1 MRMREDVYYRDT
13 VAEVDL
19 DAIRHNVRQFR
30 RHLPKS
36 VRLMAVVKA
45 DAYGHG
51 AVPVARAAL
60 SAGADSLAVAFLDE
74 ALELREAGVSAPIL
88 VMGYTPPRAVGEAIK
103 NDVTLTVYS
112 EEVVEALGRQ
122 AAREGK
128 SVAIHVKVDTGMG
141 RLGLL
146 EGELSAFLRCLA
158 RHPHLRIGGV
168 FTHFAC
174 ADESDKEYTRFQHRC
189 LLGFV
194 DRLRAAG
201 ADVPLIHCSNSAAA
215 IDLPEY
221 GHALV
226 RLGISMYG
234 YYPSEEVNRQAVRLK
249 PALTLKTRIVRLK
262 RPPAGTG
269 ISYGKTV
276 TVDGSRWIATIP
288 IGYADGLSRRLSN
301 RGSALVRGRRVPIV
315 GRVCMDQTMLD
326 VTEAMPA
333 AVGDEVVLYGRQG
346 NEVISVDEVARLLDT
361 ISYEV
366 TCAVGRRV
374 PRVYLEDGKR
384 VGVINRLRGSGSA
397 LCEKS

>member
-1 MRMREDVYYRDT
+1 MNQDAYFRDT

-30 RHLPKS
+30 KHLPES

-60 SAGADSLAVAFLDE
+60 SAGADCLAVAFLDE
-74 ALELREAGVSAPIL
+74 ALELRAAGVSAPIL
-88 VMGYTPPRAVGEAIK
+88 VMGYTPPRAVGEAIR
-103 NDVTLTVYS
+103 NNITLTVYS

-128 SVAIHVKVDTGMG
+128 SVDVHVKVDTGMG

-146 EGELSAFLRCLA
+146 EEEMSAFLRHLA
-158 RHPHLRIGGV
+158 RFPHLRIGGL

-174 ADESDKEYTRFQHRC
+174 ADESDKGYTRFQYRR

-194 DRLRAAG
+194 DRLREAG
-201 ADVPLIHCSNSAAA
+201 ADAPLIHCSNSAAA

-221 GHALV
+221 GHSLV

-234 YYPSEEVNRQAVRLK
+234 YYPSEEVNRRAVRLK

-276 TVDGSRWIATIP
+276 TVDGSRWIATVP

-346 NEVISVDEVARLLDT
+346 DEVISVDEVARLLDT

-374 PRVYLEDGKR
+374 PRVYLEGGKR
-384 VGVINRLRGSGSA
+384 VGVINRLTGAERTF
-397 LCEKS
+397 CER

>member
-1 MRMREDVYYRDT
+1 MNMKNDVYFRDT
-13 VAEVDL
+13 VAAVDL

-30 RHLPKS
+30 RHLPDS

-60 SAGADSLAVAFLDE
+60 AAGADCLAVAFLDE
-74 ALELREAGVSAPIL
+74 ALELRAGGISAPIL
-88 VMGYTPPRAVGEAIK
+88 VLGYTPPRAVEEAVK

-122 AAREGK
+122 AAREGRD
-128 SVAIHVKVDTGMG
+128 VDVHVKVETGMG

-146 EGELSAFLRCLA
+146 EEEFPSFLR
-158 RHPHLRIGGV
+158 RFIRFPHLRIKGV

-174 ADESDKEYTRFQHRC
+174 ADESDKGYTHFQHQR
-189 LLGFV
+189 LLWFV
-194 DRLRAAG
+194 DRLRETG
-201 ADVPLIHCSNSAAA
+201 MDVPLVHCSNSAAA

-221 GHALV
+221 AHALV

-234 YYPSEEVNRQAVRLK
+234 YYPSEEVNREVVQLK

-262 RPPAGTG
+262 RPPEGTG

-288 IGYADGLSRRLSN
+288 VGYADGLNRHLSN

-315 GRVCMDQTMLD
+315 GRICMDQAMLD
-326 VTEAMPA
+326 VTEAMPVS
-333 AVGDEVVLYGRQG
+333 VGDEVVLYGRQG
-346 NEVISVDEVARLLDT
+346 DEMISVDEVARLLDT
-361 ISYEV
+361 ITYEV
-366 TCAVGRRV
+366 TCAVGWRV
-374 PRVYLEDGKR
+374 PRVYLEDGKP
-384 VGVINRLRGSGSA
+384 VGVVNRLMRN
-397 LCEKS
+397 

>member
-30 RHLPKS
+30 RHLPES

-74 ALELREAGVSAPIL
+74 ALELRAAGVSAPIL
-88 VMGYTPPRAVGEAIK
+88 VMGYTPPRAVGEAVR

-112 EEVVEALGRQ
+112 EEVVEALGCQ
-122 AAREGK
+122 VAREGR
-128 SVAIHVKVDTGMG
+128 SVDVHVKVDTGMG
-141 RLGLL
+141 RIGLL
-146 EGELSAFLRCLA
+146 EEELSPLSCATSPGFPA
-158 RHPHLRIGGV
+158 SESAGYY
-168 FTHFAC
+168 THFAC
-174 ADESDKEYTRFQHRC
+174 ADEPDKGYTHFQHRR
-189 LLGFV
+189 LLGFSIS
-194 DRLRAAG
+194 LREAG
-201 ADVPLIHCSNSAAA
+201 MDPPLIHCSNSAAA

-226 RLGISMYG
+226 RIGISMYG
-234 YYPSEEVNRQAVRLK
+234 YYPSEEVNRRVVRLK

-262 RPPAGTG
+262 RPPEGTG

-288 IGYADGLSRRLSN
+288 VGYADGLSRRLSN
-301 RGSALVRGRRVPIV
+301 RGSALVKGRRVPIV

-333 AVGDEVVLYGRQG
+333 SVGDEVVLYGRQG
-346 NEVISVDEVARLLDT
+346 DEVISVDEVARLLDT

-374 PRVYLEDGKR
+374 PRVYLEGGKR
-384 VGVINRLRGSGSA
+384 VGVINRLTGT
-397 LCEKS
+397 

>member
-1 MRMREDVYYRDT
+1 MKNDVYFRDT
-13 VAEVDL
+13 VAAVDL

-30 RHLPKS
+30 RHLPDS

-60 SAGADSLAVAFLDE
+60 AAGADCLAVAFLDE
-74 ALELREAGVSAPIL
+74 ALELRAGGISAPIL
-88 VMGYTPPRAVGEAIK
+88 VLGYTPPRAVEEAVK

-122 AAREGK
+122 AAREGRD
-128 SVAIHVKVDTGMG
+128 VDVHVKVETGMG

-146 EGELSAFLRCLA
+146 EEEFPSFLR
-158 RHPHLRIGGV
+158 RFIRFPHLRIKGV

-174 ADESDKEYTRFQHRC
+174 ADESDKGYTHFQHQR
-189 LLGFV
+189 LLWFV
-194 DRLRAAG
+194 DRLRETG
-201 ADVPLIHCSNSAAA
+201 MDVPLVHCSNSAAA

-221 GHALV
+221 AHALV

-234 YYPSEEVNRQAVRLK
+234 YYPSEEVNREVVQLK

-262 RPPAGTG
+262 RPPEGTG

-288 IGYADGLSRRLSN
+288 VGYADGLNRHLSN

-315 GRVCMDQTMLD
+315 GRICMDQAMLD
-326 VTEAMPA
+326 VTEAMPVS
-333 AVGDEVVLYGRQG
+333 VGDEVVLYGRQG
-346 NEVISVDEVARLLDT
+346 DEMISVDEVARLLDT
-361 ISYEV
+361 ITYEV
-366 TCAVGRRV
+366 TCAVGWRV
-374 PRVYLEDGKR
+374 PRVYLEDGKP
-384 VGVINRLRGSGSA
+384 VGVVNRLMRN
-397 LCEKS
+397 

>member
-51 AVPVARAAL
+51 AVPAARAAL

-74 ALELREAGVSAPIL
+74 ALELRAAGVSAPIL
-88 VMGYTPPRAVGEAIK
+88 VMGYTPPRAVGEAVR

-112 EEVVEALGRQ
+112 EEVVEALGCQ
-122 AAREGK
+122 VAREGR
-128 SVAIHVKVDTGMG
+128 SVDVHVKVDTGMG
-141 RLGLL
+141 RIGLL
-146 EGELSAFLRCLA
+146 EEDFPAFLRHFA
-158 RHPHLRIGGV
+158 RFPRLRIGGV
-168 FTHFAC
+168 YTHFAC
-174 ADESDKEYTRFQHRC
+174 ADEPDKGYTHFQHRR
-189 LLGFV
+189 LLRFL
-194 DRLRAAG
+194 DQLREAG
-201 ADVPLIHCSNSAAA
+201 MDTPLVHCSNSAAA
-215 IDLPEY
+215 IALPEY
-221 GHALV
+221 RHALV
-226 RLGISMYG
+226 RIGIGMYG
-234 YYPSEEVNRQAVRLK
+234 YYPSEELNRRVIRLK

-262 RPPAGTG
+262 RPPKGTG

-288 IGYADGLSRRLSN
+288 VGYADGLSRRLSN
-301 RGSALVRGRRVPIV
+301 RGSALVKGRRVPIV

-326 VTEAMPA
+326 VTEAMPVS
-333 AVGDEVVLYGRQG
+333 VGDEVVLYGRQG
-346 NEVISVDEVARLLDT
+346 DEVICVDEVARLLDT

-366 TCAVGRRV
+366 TCAVGWRV
-374 PRVYLEDGKR
+374 PRVYLEGGKP
-384 VGVINRLRGSGSA
+384 VEVINRLMRT
-397 LCEKS
+397 

>member
-1 MRMREDVYYRDT
+1 MREDVYYRDT

-30 RHLPKS
+30 RHLPES

-74 ALELREAGVSAPIL
+74 ALELREAGVSSPIL

-112 EEVVEALGRQ
+112 EEVVEALGCQ
-122 AAREGK
+122 VAREGR
-128 SVAIHVKVDTGMG
+128 SVDVHVKVDTGMG
-141 RLGLL
+141 RIGLL
-146 EGELSAFLRCLA
+146 EEDFPAFLRHFA
-158 RHPHLRIGGV
+158 RFPRLRIGGV
-168 FTHFAC
+168 YTHFAC
-174 ADESDKEYTRFQHRC
+174 ADEPDKGYTHFQHRC
-189 LLGFV
+189 LLRFL
-194 DRLRAAG
+194 DQLREAG
-201 ADVPLIHCSNSAAA
+201 MDTPLVHCSNSAAA
-215 IDLPEY
+215 IALPEY
-221 GHALV
+221 RHALV
-226 RLGISMYG
+226 RIGIGMYG
-234 YYPSEEVNRQAVRLK
+234 YYPSEELNRRVIRLK

-262 RPPAGTG
+262 RPPKGTG

-288 IGYADGLSRRLSN
+288 VGYADGLSRRLSN
-301 RGSALVRGRRVPIV
+301 RGSALVKGRRVPIV

-326 VTEAMPA
+326 VTEAMPVS
-333 AVGDEVVLYGRQG
+333 VGDEVVLYGRQG
-346 NEVISVDEVARLLDT
+346 DEVICVDEVARLLDT

-366 TCAVGRRV
+366 TCAVGWRV
-374 PRVYLEDGKR
+374 PRVYLEGGKP
-384 VGVINRLRGSGSA
+384 VEVINRLMRT
-397 LCEKS
+397 

>member
-1 MRMREDVYYRDT
+1 MREDVYYRDT

-74 ALELREAGVSAPIL
+74 ALELRAAGVSAPIL
-88 VMGYTPPRAVGEAIK
+88 VMGYTPPRAVGEAVR

-112 EEVVEALGRQ
+112 EEVVEALGCQ
-122 AAREGK
+122 VAREGR
-128 SVAIHVKVDTGMG
+128 SVDVHVKVDTGMG
-141 RLGLL
+141 RIGLL
-146 EGELSAFLRCLA
+146 EEDFPAFLRHFA
-158 RHPHLRIGGV
+158 RFPRLRIGGV
-168 FTHFAC
+168 YTHFAC
-174 ADESDKEYTRFQHRC
+174 ADEPDKGYTHFQHRR
-189 LLGFV
+189 LLRFL
-194 DRLRAAG
+194 DQLREAG
-201 ADVPLIHCSNSAAA
+201 MDTPLVHCSNSAAA
-215 IDLPEY
+215 IALPEY
-221 GHALV
+221 RHALV
-226 RLGISMYG
+226 RIGIGMYG
-234 YYPSEEVNRQAVRLK
+234 YYPSEELNRRVIRLK

-262 RPPAGTG
+262 RPPKGTG

-288 IGYADGLSRRLSN
+288 VGYADGLSRRLSN
-301 RGSALVRGRRVPIV
+301 RGSALVKGRRVPIV

-326 VTEAMPA
+326 VTEAMPVS
-333 AVGDEVVLYGRQG
+333 VGDEVVLYGRQG
-346 NEVISVDEVARLLDT
+346 DEVICVDEVARLLDT

-366 TCAVGRRV
+366 TCAVGWRV
-374 PRVYLEDGKR
+374 PRVYLEGGKP
-384 VGVINRLRGSGSA
+384 VEVINRLMRT
-397 LCEKS
+397 

>member
-1 MRMREDVYYRDT
+1 MREDVYYRDT

-112 EEVVEALGRQ
+112 EEVVEALGCQ
-122 AAREGK
+122 VAREGR
-128 SVAIHVKVDTGMG
+128 SVDVHVKVDTGMG
-141 RLGLL
+141 RIGLL
-146 EGELSAFLRCLA
+146 EEDFPAFLRHFA
-158 RHPHLRIGGV
+158 RFPRLRIGGV
-168 FTHFAC
+168 YTHFAC
-174 ADESDKEYTRFQHRC
+174 ADEPDKGYTHFQHRC
-189 LLGFV
+189 LLRFL
-194 DRLRAAG
+194 DQLREAG
-201 ADVPLIHCSNSAAA
+201 MDTPLVHCSNSAAA
-215 IDLPEY
+215 IALPEY
-221 GHALV
+221 RHALV
-226 RLGISMYG
+226 RIGIGMYG
-234 YYPSEEVNRQAVRLK
+234 YYPSEELNRRVIRLK

-262 RPPAGTG
+262 RPPKGTG

-288 IGYADGLSRRLSN
+288 VGYADGLSRRLSN
-301 RGSALVRGRRVPIV
+301 RGSALVKGRRVPIV

-326 VTEAMPA
+326 VTEAMPVS
-333 AVGDEVVLYGRQG
+333 VGDEVVLYGRQG
-346 NEVISVDEVARLLDT
+346 DEVICVDEVARLLDT

-366 TCAVGRRV
+366 TCAVGWRV
-374 PRVYLEDGKR
+374 PRVYLEGGKP
-384 VGVINRLRGSGSA
+384 VEVINRLMRT
-397 LCEKS
+397 

>member
-1 MRMREDVYYRDT
+1 MSMQDEAYFRDT

-30 RHLPKS
+30 EHLPGS

-74 ALELREAGVSAPIL
+74 ALELRAAGVSAPIL
-88 VMGYTPPRAVGEAIK
+88 VMGYTPPRAVEEALK
-103 NDVTLTVYS
+103 HDVTLTVYS
-112 EEVVEALGRQ
+112 EEVVEAIGRQ
-122 AAREGK
+122 AAREGRK
-128 SVAIHVKVDTGMG
+128 ASVHVKVDTGMG

-146 EGELSAFLRCLA
+146 EEEVPSFLRRLTEF
-158 RHPHLRIGGV
+158 PHIRVGGV

-174 ADESDKEYTRFQHRC
+174 ADEADKGYTHFQHQR

-194 DRLRAAG
+194 DRLREAG
-201 ADVPLIHCSNSAAA
+201 VGTPLIHCANSAAA

-234 YYPSEEVNRQAVRLK
+234 YYPSEEANRRAVRLK

-262 RPPAGTG
+262 RPPKGTG

-276 TVDGSRWIATIP
+276 TVDGNRWIATIP
-288 IGYADGLSRRLSN
+288 VGYADGFNRRLSN
-301 RGSALVRGRRVPIV
+301 RGSALVHGRRVPIV

-326 VTEAMPA
+326 VTEAMPVS
-333 AVGDEVVLYGRQG
+333 VGDEVVLYGRQG
-346 NEVISVDEVARLLDT
+346 DEAISVDEVARLLDT

-374 PRVYLEDGKR
+374 PRVYLEGGKK
-384 VGVINRLRGSGSA
+384 VGVINRLAGVEGVFR
-397 LCEKS
+397 